1 MSDPDQL
8 PDGVERDRDVN
19 EYGVEYGL
27 WTRIEGH
34 GQVREMWIVIG
45 PHGDIIHWCGSEDA
59 ARYQI
64 SRELNKSASLVD
76 PGVYEIRRVIVIECP
91 ETEGE

>member
-1 MSDPDQL
+1 MSDNQL

-34 GQVREMWIVIG
+34 GRVREMWAVVRET
-45 PHGDIIHWCGSEDA
+45 GSVVSVWNTATDA
-59 ARYQI
+59 Q
-64 SRELNKSASLVD
+64 NASYFCSMPV
-76 PGVYEIRRVIVIECP
+76 EIRRVIVIECDAAP
-91 ETEGE
+91 AKE